1 MRKVAV
7 SQRVD
12 DYPDRSERRD
22 ALDQRLALW
31 LMEIKCIPIPVPNLI
46 IFGRDRSDDFREWIE
61 AAGVD
66 GVVLSGGNDI
76 SSCPERDATET
87 ALLDYA
93 RERTLPLLGICR
105 GMQMM
110 AVAAGSELINVEGHV
125 RVDHQLTGEITG
137 KANSYHNQAIKSC
150 PAGYRVIATSEDG
163 AIEAIAHDQL
173 PWEGWMWH
181 PEREERFME
190 RDKER
195 GRMLFDLRLQISD

>member
-12 DYPDRSERRD
+12 DVPDRGERRD
-22 ALDQRLALW
+22 ALDQRLTLW
-31 LMEIKCIPIPVPNLI
+31 LMEVKCIPIPVPNLI
-46 IFGRDRSDDFREWIE
+46 IFGRNRLSDFKNWIE
-61 AAGVD
+61 ASGVD

-110 AVAAGSELINVEGHV
+110 AVAAGAELMHVEGHV
-125 RVDHQLTGEITG
+125 RVDHNLTGEIMG
-137 KANSYHNQAIKSC
+137 KANSYHNHSIKTC
-150 PAGYRVIATSEDG
+150 PDGYRVIAKSEDG
-163 AIEAIAHDQL
+163 GIEAIANNKL

-190 RDKER
+190 RDVVR
-195 GRMLFDLRLQISD
+195 GRKLFG